1 MLRNPYYKIHII
13 ENNLPKNKCGLYEI
27 FILENKCGSGVTV
40 INLDFS
46 SKIHLI
52 AILNFSMALFLIMT
66 DSLNNL
72 ILHGIQMFTALF
84 ISKVESVKSSRFKMY
99 NYTHI
104 LFA

>member
-1 MLRNPYYKIHII
+1 MLRNSYYKIHII
-13 ENNLPKNKCGLYEI
+13 ENNLPKNKCGLYDL
-27 FILENKCGSGVTV
+27 LENKCGSGVTV

>member
-13 ENNLPKNKCGLYEI
+13 ENNLPKNKCGLYDL
-27 FILENKCGSGVTV
+27 LENKSGSGVTV

-52 AILNFSMALFLIMT
+52 AISNFSMALFLIMT

-104 LFA
+104 LFS

>member
-13 ENNLPKNKCGLYEI
+13 ENNLPKNKCSLYDL
-27 FILENKCGSGVTV
+27 LEYKCGSGVTV

>member
-1 MLRNPYYKIHII
+1 
-13 ENNLPKNKCGLYEI
+13 
-27 FILENKCGSGVTV
+27 
-40 INLDFS
+40 
-46 SKIHLI
+46 
-52 AILNFSMALFLIMT
+52 MALFLIMT

>member
-1 MLRNPYYKIHII
+1 MLRNSYYKIHII
-13 ENNLPKNKCGLYEI
+13 ENNLPKNKCGLYDL
-27 FILENKCGSGVTV
+27 LEYKGGSGVTV

-72 ILHGIQMFTALF
+72 ILHGIQMF
-84 ISKVESVKSSRFKMY
+84 SSVYSSVYLEGRKCKKQ
-99 NYTHI
+99 
-104 LFA
+104 